1 MRGIWGALCIG
12 EDLFR
17 MVTIVVVEFAALF
30 QLLEQRRDHVVRQLF
45 RVITDVFARRPS
57 AALVPSNA

>member
-1 MRGIWGALCIG
+1 
-12 EDLFR
+12 